1 MFFGYI
7 SNIKQEMPLYPAAL
21 QTGLNFL
28 READLAN
35 LALGRHEI
43 EQDRIYAS
51 IAEYETEPKD
61 QRRPEAHK
69 KYIDI
74 QYVCSG
80 EEMIGVAPLKQAGEV
95 AEDCLAERD
104 VIFYR
109 HVPGETDLT
118 LLPGMFA
125 VFFPW
130 DVHRPNCSLGDK
142 TGRVRKVVVKIAV
155 DAI

>member
-1 MFFGYI
+1 MLFGYI

-28 READLAN
+28 READLAS

-80 EEMIGVAPLKQAGEV
+80 AEMIGVAPLEQAREV
-95 AEDCLAERD
+95 AEDCLTERD

-109 HVPGETDLT
+109 HIPGETDLT

-125 VFFPW
+125 IFFPW
-130 DVHRPNCSLGDK
+130 DVHRPNCSLGGEN
-142 TGRVRKVVVKIAV
+142 GRVRKVVVKIAV